1 MEWID
6 IGVNLTDKAFAQD
19 REAVLERAWQA
30 DVSQMLLTMP
40 SLEQADSLLA
50 LCAEQP
56 QRLFTP
62 AGVHPHE
69 ARHWTTDSS
78 RQLAALCAEP
88 AVRAVGEC
96 GLDFNRDFSPRPAQ
110 IRALDA
116 DDDLAADLSA
126 RGLVQAQ
133 TFSPEAYQA
142 RLSALYARV
151 A

>member
-30 DVSQMLLTMP
+30 DVSQMLLTMT

-56 QRLFTP
+56 QRLFTT

-69 ARHWTTDSS
+69 ARH
-78 RQLAALCAEP
+78 
-88 AVRAVGEC
+88 
-96 GLDFNRDFSPRPAQ
+96 
-110 IRALDA
+110 
-116 DDDLAADLSA
+116 
-126 RGLVQAQ
+126 
-133 TFSPEAYQA
+133 
-142 RLSALYARV
+142 
-151 A
+151 